1 MVAAPVAATVATAPA
16 GGRGGKQTSQ
26 RPNTAVAV
34 RDARAWNYRST
45 DDINAEIVQSV
56 AIYKGA
62 SYAKLKSL
70 GGNWGRQAVDD
81 PVFYDGTSYENT
93 EGYGVQWPT
102 LAEQQNVVFDLVFSQ
117 PQTPQ
122 PRNGEMLLVAAPRL
136 YNGGTLMQGAEGLS
150 FWVAQPYVGMAKVDA
165 ARLGVASGDR
175 LRLSSTRGN
184 LELFALV
191 DGLVGPGTLVVP
203 DLAEIPLGQVQTG
216 VLTPVRVEK
225 VEA

>member
-1 MVAAPVAATVATAPA
+1 
-16 GGRGGKQTSQ
+16 
-26 RPNTAVAV
+26 
-34 RDARAWNYRST
+34 
-45 DDINAEIVQSV
+45 
-56 AIYKGA
+56 
-62 SYAKLKSL
+62 
-70 GGNWGRQAVDD
+70 VDD